1 MVRKSRKRELLKK
14 VTQVKQGMGTRPP
27 KEWWGGMRKLVKKG
41 YPGRSEQS
49 ISRISAGIW
58 HKYTPE
64 AKIGIIRR
72 IAGGKGGV
80 PRNEQNP
87 KPPFKATKLIE
98 HEQKQ
103 GDRYN
108 KVIDY
113 YGKMSYAGQ
122 ALAGIATDEQKH
134 AIALHELK
142 SAGMIREQNP
152 YMLMVQQNPQ
162 SVWEITNRIR
172 WNIQMAADAVEK
184 MKFKEAK
191 RYVGLAN
198 ELWNCALNDAD
209 RDKYRILGK
218 ELKSI
223 NMTECWTEQNPKP
236 KRKLTEKQE
245 LAKLIEDIAQEQFGV
260 SYIQLDRYERTDVDE
275 AVAALWKERHEKN
288 PYMISE
294 QNPSYPMTT
303 GLGLFD
309 SAHIIEYD
317 AEQRA
322 SELKAQGYMVYVTMS
337 KFGEFLV
344 YKNSPERASV
354 MSDEAIKHI
363 VQSTLRREELPV
375 FERSITDE
383 PAVYYIPGPEIRP
396 RKPGEPITEM
406 EMRVRDLKIELAEKY
421 GVPIVEMRCPP
432 TGRRPSGYEFFR
444 LRKGM
449 KI

>member
-162 SVWEITNRIR
+162 SDWEIANRIR

-184 MKFKEAK
+184 KKFKEAK

-223 NMTECWTEQNPKP
+223 NMTECWTEQNP
-236 KRKLTEKQE
+236 
-245 LAKLIEDIAQEQFGV
+245 
-260 SYIQLDRYERTDVDE
+260 
-275 AVAALWKERHEKN
+275 
-288 PYMISE
+288 YMITE

-322 SELKAQGYMVYVTMS
+322 SELKTQGYVVYVTMS

-344 YKNSPERASV
+344 YKNTPERASV
-354 MSDEAIKHI
+354 MSDEAIKHM
-363 VQSTLRREELPV
+363 VQSTTRREELPV